1 MNPIQQFQKE
11 VSERIEA
18 LGEDEEIKKLAI
30 KWVFESLSRNYVYN
44 FSWLGRPIIQMPQDT
59 VALQELIWTVKPDLI
74 IETGIA
80 HGGSIILSAS
90 ILELIGGKGKVLGI
104 DVDIRAHNRAEI
116 ENHRLF
122 KRIELLEG
130 SSIEDKTI
138 EAVKKIAKKKKKI
151 MVFLDSYHT
160 HDHVL
165 EELRLYAPFV
175 SKDSYLVAFDTWVEF
190 MPPKF
195 YPNKPWDKGNNP
207 YTAVQTFLESNKD
220 FILDKEIENKLQIT
234 LAPGGYLKRIQ

>member
-1 MNPIQQFQKE
+1 MNPIQQFQQD
-11 VSERIEA
+11 VLARIEA
-18 LGEDEEIKKLAI
+18 LGDDDEIKKLAV
-30 KWVFESLSRNYVYN
+30 KWIFESLSRDYVYN

-59 VALQELIWTVKPDLI
+59 VALQELIWIVKPDLI

-80 HGGSIILSAS
+80 HGGSIIFSAS
-90 ILELIGGKGKVLGI
+90 ILELIGGKGKVVGI
-104 DVDIRAHNRAEI
+104 DVDIRAHNREEI

-122 KRIELLEG
+122 KRIKLIQG
-130 SSIEDKTI
+130 SSTDKNTVA
-138 EAVKKIAKKKKKI
+138 AVKKIAKGKKKV

-165 EELRLYAPFV
+165 EELRLYTPFV

-207 YTAVQTFLESNKD
+207 YTAVQVFLD
-220 FILDKEIENKLQIT
+220 ENNL
-234 LAPGGYLKRIQ
+234 G